1 MNRQLVSQARRLVLL
16 CAILAALL
24 RSSSSSAQGSFEV
37 LHVFAGGGGLVPLG
51 ALVKASDG
59 NLYGTTQSPGT
70 IYQVTPAGTVTVVHR
85 FSGAD
90 GAFPVAGLVVGGDGL
105 LYGTTIFGGAADQ
118 GTVYRF
124 DHIHR
129 TVSVLYSFGG
139 FNAGDGAHPYG
150 RLFAANDGDLYGVTF
165 SGGPFNAGT
174 VFKVTRFGGYSM
186 VHAFQDSSTGAGP
199 FAGVTQ
205 GNDGR
210 FYGTT
215 RSGAIY
221 RVSSTGAYEH
231 LRQLNPATEGATL
244 HSQFVI
250 GANGNELFATAREG
264 GPHGHGTI
272 FKLTINEPNPVQFN
286 VIYAFTG
293 GADGSSP
300 DAGLALGPDGNFY
313 GTTVG
318 PYTSESGRGVYRVTP
333 TGDLTVLHSFAPQD
347 TQPFAPLTIPGDG
360 AIYGTTRGGP
370 SNLAVRSI
378 LYRIANVFPVAAPP
392 FGSFDT
398 PGEGQTVAG
407 EVPVTGWTLDDA
419 EVTAVDIYRAPLAG
433 EPTQPNGLVRL
444 GSATFVE
451 GARPD
456 VAALYPGYPLNTRA
470 GWGYMLLSNVLP
482 SGGNGTFTLTAVAS
496 DSSGNQTTLG
506 QRTIVAANS
515 SSARPFGTIDTPT
528 QGATVSGVISNFG
541 WALTPNPSMI
551 PTDGSTI
558 TVFVDGVAI
567 GHPTYDLFR
576 SDIATL
582 FPGYQNSSGP
592 VGHFSLDTRTLSNG
606 VHVLS
611 WVVVDNNGNSQ
622 GIGSRYVKVQNP

>member
-1 MNRQLVSQARRLVLL
+1 MDRHLVCHGRRPALVCLL
-16 CAILAALL
+16 LAALL
-24 RSSSSSAQGSFEV
+24 HTASSSAQGTLDV
-37 LHVFAGGGGLVPLG
+37 LHVFGGGDGLVPLG

-70 IYQVTPAGTVTVVHR
+70 IYQLTPAGVFSVVHR
-85 FSGAD
+85 FSGSD
-90 GAFPVAGLVVGGDGL
+90 GAFPVAGLVVGTDGL

-124 DHIHR
+124 DHVHR

-150 RLFAANDGDLYGVTF
+150 RLFVATDGDLYGVTF
-165 SGGPFNAGT
+165 NGGPSNAGT
-174 VFKVTRFGGYSM
+174 VFRLSRSGVYSI

-221 RVSSTGAYEH
+221 RVSSSGAYEL

-244 HSQFVI
+244 HSQFV
-250 GANGNELFATAREG
+250 GGTNGDELFATAREG

-272 FKLTINEPNPVQFN
+272 FKLTLNEPGPVQFT

-318 PYTSESGRGVYRVTP
+318 PYTSESGRGVYRVTAS
-333 TGDLTVLHSFAPQD
+333 GDLTVLHSFAPQD

-360 AIYGTTRGGP
+360 AIYGATRGGP
-370 SNLAVRSI
+370 STLPVRSI
-378 LYRIANVFPVAAPP
+378 LYRLANVFPAPASP

-407 EVPVTGWTLDDA
+407 EVPVTGWTLDDT
-419 EVTAVDIYRAPLAG
+419 EVTAVDIYRAPLQG

-444 GSATFVE
+444 GSATFVD

-456 VAALYPGYPLNTRA
+456 VAALYPGYPFHTRA

-482 SGGNGTFTLTAVAS
+482 GGGNGTFTLTAVAI
-496 DSSGNQTTLG
+496 DSSGNQTILG
-506 QRTIVAANS
+506 QRTIVAANGS
-515 SSARPFGTIDTPT
+515 SERPFGTIDTPA
-528 QGATVSGVISNFG
+528 QGATISGVIDNFG
-541 WALTPNPSMI
+541 WALTPGPAMI
-551 PTDGSTI
+551 PRNGSTI
-558 TVFVDGVAI
+558 TVFVDGVAT

-576 SDIATL
+576 SDIAAL
-582 FPGYQNSSGP
+582 FPGYPNSDGA
-592 VGHFSLDTRTLSNG
+592 VGHFRLDTRMLSNG

-611 WVVVDNNGNSQ
+611 WVVIDDHGHSQ
-622 GIGSRYVKVQNP
+622 GIGSRYIRVQNP